1 MLARLKGRFIMTL
14 NDVPAVRQTFA
25 AFRLTPVKLT
35 YSLAGN
41 DNAKRARELIIT
53 GRAARA
59 ARSDMR

>member
-1 MLARLKGRFIMTL
+1 MTL